1 MIATDNYVD
10 TTIALNLDWHKVL
23 CKASGKVYLFEAQR
37 LFEYD
42 NDKWTNI
49 GGTVVPNQYLLS
61 YLIRDDEDIYFV
73 LSDYGIYRFNASSKK
88 LENLYTLN
96 Y

>member
-10 TTIALNLDWHKVL
+10 TSVGLNVWNKVL

-49 GGTVVPNQYLLS
+49 GETVVPDQYLLS